1 MNRLLGR
8 LVLPLVAA
16 TVLTACASQYYAEP
30 PKPTPPPAGP
40 VLRVG
45 VTPTYPPIIF
55 KQGDQIVG
63 VESELAAL
71 LGARLGRT
79 AQLFEMPF
87 TEQIDALLAG
97 RTDIVMSGMSVT
109 DARKLRVVF
118 TEPYLEAGLMAAV
131 RTADTGR
138 YPSREAVLATNATV
152 GVIEGTTGDVFVQ
165 RNFPNARRVA
175 FSRASDGALGLRRHT
190 VDVFVHDAPSIAWL
204 VSANEAELAAIRQ
217 LLNREP
223 LAWAVRPADTA
234 LLQQVNAALA
244 GWKQDGTLAGILG
257 RWLPYLNRAERAPA
271 PLLGQQVQ
279 RPARRSRNGAKCRR
293 SSVRTPRARR
303 RSATAISEASVRP
316 RS

>member
-1 MNRLLGR
+1 MSRLPGR
-8 LVLPLVAA
+8 LVLSLAVAA
-16 TVLTACASQYYAEP
+16 VLAGCVTSQYYADP
-30 PKPTPPPAGP
+30 PKEAPPPTGP

-55 KQGDQIVG
+55 KQADQIVG

-109 DARKLRVVF
+109 DARKLRVAF

-131 RTADTGR
+131 RTADVR
-138 YPSREAVLATNATV
+138 LYPSRDAVLATIATV

-175 FSRASDGALGLRRHT
+175 FTRASDGALGLRRRT
-190 VDVFVHDAPSIAWL
+190 VDMFVHDAPSIAWL
-204 VSANEAELAAIRQ
+204 VSANEAELGAIRQ
-217 LLNREP
+217 YLNREP
-223 LAWAVRPADTA
+223 LAWALRPSDTE
-234 LLQQVNAALA
+234 LLRQINAALA
-244 GWKQDGTLAGILG
+244 GWKQDGTLAGVLG
-257 RWLPYLNRAERAPA
+257 RWLPYLTRADRAPGVHLGRRALVA
-271 PLLGQQVQ
+271 PLG
-279 RPARRSRNGAKCRR
+279 PGGSG
-293 SSVRTPRARR
+293 
-303 RSATAISEASVRP
+303 
-316 RS
+316 